1 MKTSPRRLFT
11 LIELLVVIA
20 IIAILA
26 SMLLP
31 ALSKAREK
39 AKSIGCI
46 NNLKT
51 FGLAF
56 TMYMQ
61 DNNGQPLASTTDKN
75 DTRHLWYHHVNNMLN
90 GTNFG
95 DGVSY
100 SNKLFI
106 CPNETVPPGNE
117 TGKFKFFHYGNN
129 SDVTGDAANRPGYN
143 ESKWRNASQIL
154 LVADLADKTTHS
166 IPYPAYIAIRHNNW
180 KYFQGVFGDGHAQPI
195 PYIKLQISGAL
206 NTNVMYRGT
215 PDYPTAGVYG
225 RDGNDIWY

>member
-1 MKTSPRRLFT
+1 MNRRLFT

-51 FGLAF
+51 FGLAYA
-56 TMYMQ
+56 MYI
-61 DNNGQPLASTTDKN
+61 DENNGQPLPTTSDKN
-75 DTRHLWYHHVNNMLN
+75 DTHHLWYHHVNNMLN
-90 GTNFG
+90 GTQFG

-106 CPNETVPPGNE
+106 CPNETVPAGNAANQ
-117 TGKFKFFHYGNN
+117 FKYFHYGNN
-129 SDVTGDAANRPGYN
+129 ACVNGDANTRPGYN
-143 ESKWRNASQIL
+143 ASKWRNASQIL
-154 LVADLADKTTHS
+154 LFADLGDKATHA
-166 IPYPAYIAIRHNNW
+166 IMYPAYIAIRHNNW
-180 KYFQGVFGDGHAQPI
+180 KSFQGTFGDGHAQPI
-195 PYIKLQISGAL
+195 PYIKLQINGAN
-206 NTNVMYRGT
+206 NTNVLYRGT
-215 PDYPTAGVYG
+215 PDYPTASLYVSN
-225 RDGNDIWY
+225 GNDIWY

>member
-1 MKTSPRRLFT
+1 MNRQTNLFT

-51 FGLAF
+51 FGIAYL
-56 TMYMQ
+56 MYMD
-61 DNNGQPLASTTDKN
+61 DNNGQPLAATTDKN
-75 DTRHLWYHHVNNMLN
+75 DTKHLWFHHVNNMLN
-90 GTNFG
+90 GTQFG

-106 CPNETVPPGNE
+106 CPNEVVPPGNAAD
-117 TGKFKFFHYGNN
+117 KFKYFHYGNN
-129 SDVTGDAANRPGYN
+129 TAVCGDANSRPGYN
-143 ESKWRNASQIL
+143 ASKWRNASQIL
-154 LVADLADKTTHS
+154 FVGDLADKTTHS
-166 IPYPAYIAIRHNNW
+166 IAYPAYVSIRHNGW
-180 KYFQGVFGDGHAQPI
+180 KCFNGVFGDGHAQPI
-195 PYIKLQISGAL
+195 PLVKLQISGAF

-215 PDYPTAGVYG
+215 PDYPAASLYVSN
-225 RDGNDIWY
+225 GNDIWY